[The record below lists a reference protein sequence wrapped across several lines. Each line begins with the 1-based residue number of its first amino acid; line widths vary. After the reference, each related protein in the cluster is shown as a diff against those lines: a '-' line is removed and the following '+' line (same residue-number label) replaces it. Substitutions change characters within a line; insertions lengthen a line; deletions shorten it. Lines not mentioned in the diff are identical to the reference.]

1 MKFPIAPSCT
11 SLSWM
16 WFKLE
21 RGKVAPSEL
30 CRLLILLSLPSLKQM
45 KNPRKM
51 KQVVHKLLVV
61 DGEVASLV
69 WFWKYL

>member
-1 MKFPIAPSCT
+1 MA
-11 SLSWM
+11 
-16 WFKLE
+16 
-21 RGKVAPSEL
+21 RSEL